1 MENMNMKTM
10 HRPLFSVLTGLSAG
24 ILVLLSACPSPSDVS
39 TTNPSTIPPP
49 PPLKPPLRTSA

>member
-1 MENMNMKTM
+1 MESMNMKTI
-10 HRPLFSVLTGLSAG
+10 HRPFFSVLTGLSAG

-49 PPLKPPLRTSA
+49 PP